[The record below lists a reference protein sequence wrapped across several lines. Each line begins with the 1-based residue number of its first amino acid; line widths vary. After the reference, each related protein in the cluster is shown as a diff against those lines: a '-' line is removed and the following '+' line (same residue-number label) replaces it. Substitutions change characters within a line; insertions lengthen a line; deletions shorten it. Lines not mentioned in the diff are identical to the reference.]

1 MTSRT
6 TSFVKSLKAI
16 CAAAPATRTSSSRAP
31 AATRRWPNPLSRQI
45 DFIATAIRKFSMYE
59 FKYHRP
65 ATVRQ
70 AANLLVKNEDAKVI
84 AGGHTLIPVMRQ
96 RLASPPHLVDLSHI
110 DGLNTIEMKGR
121 ALVIGATARHAE
133 VATSAI
139 VGEAI
144 PALANLA
151 GQIGDPAVRHKG
163 TIGGSLA
170 NNDPTAD
177 YPAAVLAL
185 GATIVTN
192 KRRLKA
198 EEFFQG
204 LFSTTLE
211 ADEIITRVMFP
222 LAKKAA
228 YIKFRNQASRYAL
241 VGVFAAKRPSDVRVA
256 VTGAGSNGVFRLTAF
271 EEALKKRFSHKVLDG
286 LTVSAEGLNSDLHG
300 SAEYRAHLIGVL
312 VRRAVQAATD
322 RE

>member
-1 MTSRT
+1 
-6 TSFVKSLKAI
+6 
-16 CAAAPATRTSSSRAP
+16 
-31 AATRRWPNPLSRQI
+31 
-45 DFIATAIRKFSMYE
+45 MYE

-84 AGGHTLIPVMRQ
+84 AGGHTLVPVMKQ

-110 DGLNTIEMKGR
+110 EGLDEIEMKGR
-121 ALVIGATARHAE
+121 SLVIGATARHAA

-144 PALANLA
+144 PALAELA
-151 GQIGDPAVRHKG
+151 GMIGDPAVRHKG

-177 YPAAVLAL
+177 YPAACLAL
-185 GATIVTN
+185 GAT
-192 KRRLKA
+192 K
-198 EEFFQG
+198 G
-204 LFSTTLE
+204 LFTTALE
-211 ADEIITRVMFP
+211 SDEIITKALFP
-222 LAKKAA
+222 VPKKAA

-241 VGVFAAKRPSDVRVA
+241 VGVFVAKRPSDVRVA
-256 VTGAGSNGVFRLTAF
+256 ITGAGSDGVFRAEPF

-286 LTVSAEGLNSDLHG
+286 VSVPAEGLNSDLHG

-312 VRRAVQAATD
+312 TRRAVEAATAK
-322 RE
+322 